1 MIINSAKY
9 CTLNQYMEC
18 RYESNLSILGEGTPD
33 ELNAA
38 WQRILLEYMTLIG
51 IDHPTAMLEINIFN
65 TTNRI
70 NIMKTLVHIQRDC
83 ISKWGF
89 PLEPMLSKFQTFGHT
104 IKYPCTNDEMLTQL
118 QTIENKEKEH
128 NMRLKSYQTRLQNL
142 RIAENK
148 EHEQEDSRPHFLKL
162 ILQLEEAR
170 RIEIDCDKMTLEKFA
185 VLYAEKTKAAKDSQ
199 KN

>member
-1 MIINSAKY
+1 
-9 CTLNQYMEC
+9 MEC
-18 RYESNLSILGEGTPD
+18 RYESNLSILGEGTAD
-33 ELNAA
+33 ELSAA
-38 WQRILLEYMTLIG
+38 WQQILLEYMTLIG
-51 IDHPTAMLEINIFN
+51 IDHPTASLEINIFN

-70 NIMKTLVHIQRDC
+70 NCMKALILVQREC
-83 ISKWGF
+83 IDKFGF
-89 PLEPMLSKFQTFGHT
+89 PLEPVFNKFKSYGHT

-128 NMRLKSYQTRLQNL
+128 NMRLKTYKTRLEHL

-148 EHEQEDSRPHFLKL
+148 EHEQEDSRPHFINL
-162 ILQLEEAR
+162 INNLEESRGIA
-170 RIEIDCDKMTLEKFA
+170 IDCDKMTLEKFA

>member
-9 CTLNQYMEC
+9 CTLTQYMEC

-38 WQRILLEYMTLIG
+38 WQQILLEYMTLIG
-51 IDHPTAMLEINIFN
+51 IDHPTANLEINIYN
-65 TTNRI
+65 TTQRI
-70 NIMKTLVHIQRDC
+70 NNMKALIFVQRDC
-83 ISKWGF
+83 IDKFGF
-89 PLEPMLSKFQTFGHT
+89 PLEPIFHKFKAYGHT

-118 QTIENKEKEH
+118 QTIENREKEQ
-128 NMRLKSYQTRLQNL
+128 NMLLKSYKTRLERL

-148 EHEQEDSRPHFLKL
+148 EHEQEDSRPHFINL
-162 ILQLEEAR
+162 INKLEEAR
-170 RIEIDCDKMTLEKFA
+170 GIAIDCDKMTLEKFA